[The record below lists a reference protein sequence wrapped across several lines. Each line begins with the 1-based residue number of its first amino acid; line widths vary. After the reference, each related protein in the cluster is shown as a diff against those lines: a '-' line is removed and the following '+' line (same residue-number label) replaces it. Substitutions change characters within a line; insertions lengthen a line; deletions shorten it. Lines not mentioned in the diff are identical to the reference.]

1 MCCVKGKVKNLAWKR
16 TKGFARGDEEP
27 SVYGTAPAVPRACSI
42 REVYVCGKDGLE
54 VYVCVYFARRQTRA
68 ML

>member
-1 MCCVKGKVKNLAWKR
+1 MCVLSMSESGNVNFKPQLPCNIMGSPWQH
-16 TKGFARGDEEP
+16 
-27 SVYGTAPAVPRACSI
+27 GTAPAVPRACSI